1 MQQRNGRPSSSRSTI
16 KAVRRNE
23 KKKIKKLKTYEA
35 ALIPHH
41 VLKKLYISRGLS
53 DEVNRGYH

>member
-1 MQQRNGRPSSSRSTI
+1 M

-23 KKKIKKLKTYEA
+23 FFFFFLKTYEA